1 MAISDIF
8 PPGSP
13 SPCKAG
19 RKTASDFSR
28 NDTAEPCPGQ
38 EERFSDMIRRS
49 LSANLH
55 HDSFAGLQRAF
66 NPNIA
71 LLLPR
76 GQRLDDLP
84 RHCPVQEVS
93 KRRSADLWS
102 SCCLLPCW
110 LCSYVPS
117 CWKSPSSP
125 SSWSSLHSAHP
136 CQQLAELFPLR
147 GHCGAYHS
155 NAKKINYFIMLHI
168 RWH

>member
-55 HDSFAGLQRAF
+55 HDSLAGLQRSF

-76 GQRLDDLP
+76 GQRLNDLP
-84 RHCPVQEVS
+84 KALPCAGGLEKGGTPG
-93 KRRSADLWS
+93 LWS
-102 SCCLLPCW
+102 PCSLLPCW

-125 SSWSSLHSAHP
+125 SSWSSLHPAHP
-136 CQQLAELFPLR
+136 CQQQAERFPPH
-147 GHCGAYHS
+147 GNCGAYHS
-155 NAKKINYFIMLHI
+155 KEKENKEFYHVTY
-168 RWH
+168 